1 MQRLLNLITN
11 NYTIKLLQTKSIIQT
26 NKTIIMKTK
35 IFLMA
40 FIACVGLSTSSFAQS
55 KFAATHPRRAEVNA
69 RLKNQDKRIHTEVK
83 DGEISKAKAAELH
96 ARDHSIRA
104 TERYDASKDGGHVTK
119 AEQEKLNKRENN
131 VSKAIGK

>member
-1 MQRLLNLITN
+1 MKATFFSIVFLTLLC
-11 NYTIKLLQTKSIIQT
+11 
-26 NKTIIMKTK
+26 
-35 IFLMA
+35 F
-40 FIACVGLSTSSFAQS
+40 STGSFAQS

-69 RLKNQDKRIHTEVK
+69 RLRNQDKRIHTEVK
-83 DGEISKAKAAELH
+83 EGDMSKAKAAELH

-104 TERYDASKDGGHVTK
+104 TERYDASKDGGHITK